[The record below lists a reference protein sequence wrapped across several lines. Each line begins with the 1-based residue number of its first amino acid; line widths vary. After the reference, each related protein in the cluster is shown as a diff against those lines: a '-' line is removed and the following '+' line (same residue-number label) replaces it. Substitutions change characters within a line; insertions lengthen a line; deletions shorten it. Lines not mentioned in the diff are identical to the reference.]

1 MAGGAEQVILMSIKP
16 EFAHIILDGTKT
28 VELRRV
34 APKAVPGTIVAL
46 YASSPE
52 RAIIGMFVLGG
63 VETSSVS
70 ALWESVGR
78 KSGLSRRAFRQYFM
92 GASKAHALTV
102 QEPSRFKRPISLRH
116 IRFGFPGFRPP
127 QSFRYL
133 RGDFS
138 RLRSAIEG
146 V

>member
-1 MAGGAEQVILMSIKP
+1 MAGKEEQIILMSVKP
-16 EFAHIILDGTKT
+16 EFARIILDGRKT

-34 APKAVPGTIVAL
+34 APRAAPGTIVAL

-52 RAIIGMFVLGG
+52 RAVIGMFVLGG

-70 ALWESVGR
+70 KLWESVGK
-78 KSGLSRRAFRQYFM
+78 KSGLSRRAFREYFI

-102 QEPSRFKRPISLRH
+102 RQPNRFKTPISLRH

-138 RLRSAIEG
+138 RLRSALEST
-146 V
+146 

>member
-1 MAGGAEQVILMSIKP
+1 MAGKEEQIVLMSVKP
-16 EFAHIILDGTKT
+16 EFARVILDGTKT

-34 APKAVPGTIVAL
+34 APKAAPGTIVAM
-46 YASSPE
+46 YSSSPE
-52 RAIIGMFVLGG
+52 CAIVGTFVIGQ

-70 ALWESVGR
+70 ALWESVGQ
-78 KSGLSRRAFRQYFM
+78 KSGLSRRAFREYFT

-138 RLRSAIEG
+138 RLRSAL
-146 V
+146 